1 MKGIGVST
9 EAVKCDSF
17 HDEQTCLSGACG
29 MPVVKGVYVLN
40 MGILNTISAV

>member
-29 MPVVKGVYVLN
+29 MPVVKVGLCAEYGHLEYH
-40 MGILNTISAV
+40 